1 VLRAS
6 FFCYTVTYVGNSMK
20 RQMALPIWVKKYK
33 QPGQEI
39 KDIGGRYYVY
49 EVSSMWDPE
58 KKRTRKISGKLIGK
72 ITKDDGFILREVYG
86 QKMQQPQTPLLSKE
100 YGVTHL
106 ISSMMGDS
114 IGLLETLF
122 PTEWQQIVVTA
133 YARLLHQSPL
143 KNISLHYEHSYLSEF
158 YPDASV
164 GSKVVGQMIQSLGRK
179 RDKIRQYFK
188 SSKPDSECMLI
199 DGTHILNCSN
209 SSISEIGYNSQG
221 NYSPQVN
228 LLFIFAKES
237 RRPVYYRLLPGN
249 IREVKSFK
257 MTLKESGLENATV
270 IADKGF
276 YSKSNIQDLEDNKI
290 RYIIPLRR
298 SSSLINYD
306 NLRPMDKKKMSGYF
320 SFANRTI
327 WYHSQE
333 SITLYV
339 DENLRMEEEKSYLK
353 RIETHP
359 EEYSIQDF
367 HDKSHT
373 FGTIVLLSNL
383 TDISHEKIYSQY
395 KSRAAIE
402 QLFDSFKNLLDADKT
417 YMRTDEGLEGWM
429 FIHYIALTW
438 YYKIYSAL
446 VEQGLLSKFS
456 VNDVLQR
463 ASKIKKININNQ
475 WYLSEITAKSKKLLD
490 SISSPVT

>member
-1 VLRAS
+1 
-6 FFCYTVTYVGNSMK
+6 
-20 RQMALPIWVKKYK
+20 MALPSWVIKHRK
-33 QPGQEI
+33 PGQEI

-49 EVSSMWDPE
+49 EVSSVWDSS
-58 KKRTRKISGKLIGK
+58 KKRTRKISGPLIGK
-72 ITKDDGFILREVYG
+72 ITEKDGYLARETYG
-86 QKMQQPQTPLLSKE
+86 QKALMIKSPLLSKE

-114 IGLLETLF
+114 IGLLESLF
-122 PTEWQQIVVTA
+122 PTESQQIIATA

-143 KNISLHYEHSYLSEF
+143 KNISLHYEHSYLSEL
-158 YPDASV
+158 YPEASV
-164 GSKVVGQMIQSLGRK
+164 GSKVIGQMIQSLGRK

-188 SSKPDSECMLI
+188 AFKTDGECLLI
-199 DGTHILNCSN
+199 DGTHILNRSN
-209 SSISEIGYNSQG
+209 SSMSELGYNSQG
-221 NYSPQVN
+221 NYKPQVN

-237 RRPVYYRLLPGN
+237 RSPVYYRLLPGN

-276 YSKSNIQDLEDNKI
+276 YSKSNIEDLESNSIK
-290 RYIIPLRR
+290 YIIPLRR
-298 SSSLINYD
+298 SSSIIKYD
-306 NLRPMDKKKMSGYF
+306 SLCPMDKKNMSGYF

-327 WYHSQE
+327 WYQKQE
-333 SITLYV
+333 SLNLFV
-339 DENLRMEEEKSYLK
+339 DEELRMEEERSYLR

-359 EEYSIQDF
+359 EDYSIEAF
-367 HDKSHT
+367 HERSHT
-373 FGTIVLLSNL
+373 FGTIALLSNL
-383 TDISHEKIYSQY
+383 TDTTPEKIYSQY
-395 KSRAAIE
+395 KSRGAIE

-446 VEQGLLSKFS
+446 MDQNLLTKFS

-463 ASKIKKININNQ
+463 ASKIKKININDQ
-475 WYLSEITAKSKKLLD
+475 WYTSEITAKSKNLLD
-490 SISSPVT
+490 NIAKPIT